1 METYFLNL
9 LGDDYRFKISY
20 KNEIKELNK
29 ILDMI
34 LYLCNNVDYNRIKNL
49 YINIIENYDY
59 NDDEYSNFDNFD
71 QINTNAKDS
80 EKYIEENKLEI
91 EKQIENFRTNYT
103 IFKNYNKNNKI
114 TDYNDQNNN
123 LINKLDNIISKLDNI
138 ISKLNIL
145 DDIDDKDDKDD
156 IIFNIRLINNKSF
169 LYDYYKQLKSGLL
182 KNLHRIEDNESSTEN
197 EENEE
202 NKVLKEINEK
212 LTHIY
217 NTIFIEKLQELKT
230 NLEELKTNLEELKTN
245 LEVLV

>member
-1 METYFLNL
+1 METYFINW

-34 LYLCNNVDYNRIKNL
+34 LYLCNNVDYNRIKKL

-59 NDDEYSNFDNFD
+59 NDDEYSNFDNFEH
-71 QINTNAKDS
+71 IKTNAKDS

-91 EKQIENFRTNYT
+91 EKQFENFKEKYT
-103 IFKNYNKNNKI
+103 EFKNYNKNDKI

-123 LINKLDNIISKLDNI
+123 LINKLDNIISKLNI
-138 ISKLNIL
+138 I
-145 DDIDDKDDKDD
+145 DDIDDKDGKDDIDD

-169 LYDYYKQLKSGLL
+169 LYDYYKLLKLGLL
-182 KNLHRIEDNESSTEN
+182 KNLHCIEDNESSTEN
-197 EENEE
+197 EENE
-202 NKVLKEINEK
+202 VLKEINKK

-217 NTIFIEKLQELKT
+217 NTIFIEKL
-230 NLEELKTNLEELKTN
+230 EELKTNLEEFKKEQ
-245 LEVLV
+245 EVLV

>member
-9 LGDDYRFKISY
+9 LGDDYRDKIEY
-20 KNEIKELNK
+20 NKKIKELNK

-59 NDDEYSNFDNFD
+59 DEDDEYSNFDNFD

-103 IFKNYNKNNKI
+103 IFKNYNKNDKI

-123 LINKLDNIISKLDNI
+123 LINKLDNIISKLNI
-138 ISKLNIL
+138 I
-145 DDIDDKDDKDD
+145 DDIDDKDDKDDKDD

>member
-123 LINKLDNIISKLDNI
+123 LINKLDNIISKL
-138 ISKLNIL
+138 NIL